1 MVFVCKSSKVVHDN
15 TCYKISVYLI
25 PNTLKNTGHLKV
37 LELLKNM
44 VITATVKKALFTTIA
59 CNCKTLLI
67 EYYLN
72 GTSFKLDI
80 KYSHKQISNNTLFQ
94 SPNRHFFKLVNGVTW
109 NFSKKMLRK
118 YL

>member
-25 PNTLKNTGHLKV
+25 PNTLKKHRTFKGV
-37 LELLKNM
+37 G
-44 VITATVKKALFTTIA
+44 VIEKHGDNCHREKTLFTTIA

-67 EYYLN
+67 EYYLK

-94 SPNRHFFKLVNGVTW
+94 SPSRHFFKLVNGVTW
-109 NFSKKMLRK
+109 NFSKKLLRK
-118 YL
+118 FL